1 MPYHRNGCTGRDG
14 VVRAEPGASASARL
28 TRRQA
33 DHGRRRSV
41 LLTWERGEVASMI
54 YCTLIEKACSVFVY
68 VLFLFLFRIAR
79 LCSDCP
85 AFSDADLVFLL

>member
-1 MPYHRNGCTGRDG
+1 MPHHRNRRTGRDG

-28 TRRQA
+28 ARRQA
-33 DHGRRRSV
+33 DHGRHRSA

-54 YCTLIEKACSVFVY
+54 CCTLIRKACSVFVY

-85 AFSDADLVFLL
+85 AFSDAVLFLL